1 MKKHLKMLLSLAG
14 LLAFSSLAHAL
25 PTTYTID
32 FEQYSEFTQITNQY
46 SADYVTFQNALQ
58 LVAPGYDNF
67 DYPPTSGS
75 GVITNDPND
84 PIELDFSGTVEGVTG
99 YYADPYGVIVTAYN
113 SSGGI
118 LDIFD
123 GAGVVGSDLEFQVT
137 SDSAI
142 AYITIGDVNG
152 SPDSETVDDISYT
165 VTPEPESFLLLG
177 TGLLGLAGMMRRK
190 LARVRAT

>member
-1 MKKHLKMLLSLAG
+1 MKKHFKMLLSLAG
-14 LLAFSSLAHAL
+14 LLTFSSLAHAL

-58 LVAPGYDNF
+58 LVAPGYDYF

-113 SSGGI
+113 STGGI

-165 VTPEPESFLLLG
+165 VTPEPDSFLLLG
-177 TGLLGLAGMMRRK
+177 TGLLGLAGIMRRK
-190 LARVRAT
+190 LAR